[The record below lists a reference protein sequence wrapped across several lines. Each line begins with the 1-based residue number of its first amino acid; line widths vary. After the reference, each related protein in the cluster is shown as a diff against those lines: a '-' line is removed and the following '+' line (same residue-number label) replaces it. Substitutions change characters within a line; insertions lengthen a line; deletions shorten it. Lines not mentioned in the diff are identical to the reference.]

1 MVSQVNLSA
10 YMMPGRREL
19 VGHASPKEM
28 QALAIES
35 KA

>member
-10 YMMPGRREL
+10 YMMAGRRER
-19 VGHASPKEM
+19 VGNASPKEK
-28 QALAIES
+28 QSLAIES

>member
-10 YMMPGRREL
+10 YMMAGGANSWDMP
-19 VGHASPKEM
+19 APKEK